1 MLNNLRIMFVFSF
14 FLGIMNAQSSI
25 EGSVTDSNGSPL
37 AGANVVVDGTS
48 VGAATGADGTY
59 QINIPSGTVE
69 GQTVTLVTSYIGYK
83 SQSANV
89 DVPLSGTVTM
99 NFSLEVDAIGLQAIS
114 VTALGFEANRDQ
126 QGSTSSSINAGDMT
140 RSGESLMANSL
151 AAKASN
157 VIVNPSA
164 GDPGASTSIKIRGA
178 NTISGSNQPLIIV
191 DGMPIN
197 NSTTYGGGNNITGG
211 RTGGATSQSRIN
223 DINANDI
230 ASVEVLKGAS
240 AAALWGSRAANGVVV
255 IKTKDGAAAGGMK
268 MTYKRTE
275 AFDQVHERI
284 PMQDTWGQGRSGK
297 WGTQAESWGD
307 KISERTGGAD
317 VVDTSKP
324 YFVSEDGTFTQ
335 YTITEKNSKETYV
348 DKNWDA
354 VFQTGRFTQ
363 DDFQVSGGDAT
374 KTYLLAM
381 DVYVKMVLFVTLFTI
396 ETTSD

>member
-14 FLGIMNAQSSI
+14 FLGLMNAQSSI

-89 DVPLSGTVTM
+89 DVPLSGSVTM

-211 RTGGATSQSRIN
+211 RTGGATQQSRIN
-223 DINANDI
+223 DVNANDI
-230 ASVEVLKGAS
+230 ASVEVLKAHQQQLCGD
-240 AAALWGSRAANGVVV
+240 L
-255 IKTKDGAAAGGMK
+255 
-268 MTYKRTE
+268 E
-275 AFDQVHERI
+275 L
-284 PMQDTWGQGRSGK
+284 PMVW
-297 WGTQAESWGD
+297 W
-307 KISERTGGAD
+307 
-317 VVDTSKP
+317 
-324 YFVSEDGTFTQ
+324 
-335 YTITEKNSKETYV
+335 
-348 DKNWDA
+348 
-354 VFQTGRFTQ
+354 
-363 DDFQVSGGDAT
+363 
-374 KTYLLAM
+374 
-381 DVYVKMVLFVTLFTI
+381 
-396 ETTSD
+396 